1 MFSVDLRLR
10 HAVYFGIVFQA
21 LFYSAMI
28 GVSIAA
34 IVQCNGLSQLS
45 NRFCINYGRPVVLLI
60 AAVNAATDLYVLALP
75 IRRVLKLQLSFKRK
89 LGLMAVFTAGAV

>member
-10 HAVYFGIVFQA
+10 HAIYFGIVFQA

-28 GVSIAA
+28 GVSIGA

-45 NRFCINYGRPVVLLI
+45 NRFCINDSRPVVLLM
-60 AAVNAATDLYVLALP
+60 AAVNAVTDLYVLALP
-75 IRRVLKLQLSFKRK
+75 LRRVLKLQVSFERK
-89 LGLMAVFTAGAV
+89 LGLLAVFTAGAV